1 MSYKLGIV
9 GSRVW
14 TKKLGRVWS
23 SKLEGKE
30 KAYVFKKM
38 DDYVDTYGKPSKVI
52 SGGASGPDTWGV
64 QWAKARGIETPP
76 PIRPDVRLINR
87 LSGETQRSKNKAFEI
102 AAKKRNIKIINESD
116 RIVAF
121 WNEGKTGG
129 TRHTL
134 ENAKLL
140 LGSGE
145 GKVTYFYIGK
155 KWSP

>member
-1 MSYKLGIV
+1 MLGTYKYDKFK
-9 GSRVW
+9 
-14 TKKLGRVWS
+14 TKK
-23 SKLEGKE
+23 
-30 KAYVFKKM
+30 
-38 DDYVDTYGKPSKVI
+38 
-52 SGGASGPDTWGV
+52 
-64 QWAKARGIETPP
+64 TPNTLSE
-76 PIRPDVRLINR
+76 INLIN
-87 LSGETQRSKNKAFEI
+87 SSNNTKVSNTYNFE
-102 AAKKRNIKIINESD
+102 KIINESD